1 MSVLLCQL
9 PAAESNVEK
18 LTRRI
23 RIRGARMK
31 MLLDAL
37 LSATRRT
44 LVRMEME
51 MLVLKVDMWA
61 ALWMIM

>member
-9 PAAESNVEK
+9 PAAESKVEK
-18 LTRRI
+18 LTTRI

-37 LSATRRT
+37 LSTTRRT

-51 MLVLKVDMWA
+51 MLVLNLDMWA
-61 ALWMIM
+61 ALWMKI

>member
-1 MSVLLCQL
+1 
-9 PAAESNVEK
+9 
-18 LTRRI
+18 
-23 RIRGARMK
+23 MK